1 VPCVLCAILH
11 ELHAL
16 KIIIEFFIS
25 DEGKLIIDFSHESN
39 KLMLS
44 FSSLDVSE
52 NDVRLCDVSICLPET

>member
-1 VPCVLCAILH
+1 VPCVVCAILH
-11 ELHAL
+11 ESHAL